1 MIVVTLSDCPARLR
15 GDLTKWLIEI
25 NTGVYV
31 GQVSARVRDEL
42 WDRICEHV
50 KDGRATM
57 VFSARNE
64 QGLQFRVHN
73 TTWEPVDFDGIT
85 LMRRP
90 AREIREKQ
98 EPSVSR
104 AEQMRTARRSQSGRA
119 LPADNYVVID
129 LETTGLAATDE
140 KIIELAAIRVRRG
153 RIAEEY
159 EQLVRVEGKLKPA
172 IAQLTGI
179 DDAILER
186 QGKPIRQVLQEY
198 MAFLGEDAIVAH
210 HASFDISFLRSACK
224 REGIPLPRSRI
235 VDTLDIARKRMKG
248 LSDLKLTTLA
258 KTLNVPILT
267 PHRALADCRVL
278 QQVYVKLNEIR

>member
-90 AREIREKQ
+90 AREIREQQ
-98 EPSVSR
+98 ELSVSR
-104 AEQMRTARRSQSGRA
+104 AEQMRTARRSQPGRA

-129 LETTGLAATDE
+129 LETTGLAAADE
-140 KIIELAAIRVRRG
+140 QIIELAAIRVRQG

-159 EQLVRVEGKLKPA
+159 EQLVRVEGKIKPD
-172 IAQLTGI
+172 IVQLTGI
-179 DDAILER
+179 DDAMLET
-186 QGKPIRQVLQEY
+186 QGKPIRQALPEY
-198 MAFLGEDAIVAH
+198 MAFLGEDTIVAH
-210 HASFDISFLRSACK
+210 HASFDISFLRAACK

-258 KTLNVPILT
+258 KTLDVPILT

-278 QQVYVKLNEIR
+278 QQIYVKLNEIR